1 MPKTRRQKGAIA
13 FAIAAAVALAYFF
26 IQRSDSDDGRDR
38 DRTAA
43 VAVAPLE
50 RRPIELRRTYS
61 GALEARTKF
70 VVAPKVAGRVVA
82 LPLDISDPVERG
94 DTVAIL
100 DSAEFEQ
107 DANQAQAELAVA
119 QANLAQSESALEIAR
134 REHQRAVALR
144 ERGIASE
151 AEFDTAQA
159 DLLSREAQVKVAAA
173 QVARARA
180 ALEAARIRLGYTTIS
195 ADWSDGDDRRVVA
208 ERYVDAGETVSA
220 NQPLLLIVDLNPITA
235 VINVTERDYG
245 QLEPQMEAR
254 LTTDSFPGR
263 VFEGRVERI
272 APVFNAGSRQAR
284 VELSL
289 ENPEGQLKPG
299 MFVRASISLRREDE
313 ATVAPFA
320 AITRRADKQ
329 GVFLVDADGSKVSWR
344 PVELGIRSGEW
355 IQLLGEPLS
364 GDVVTLGQ
372 HLLDD
377 GSAIVIPESEPAE
390 GVR

>member
-289 ENPEGQLKPG
+289 ENPEGRLKPG

>member
-13 FAIAAAVALAYFF
+13 VAIAAAVALAYFF

-289 ENPEGQLKPG
+289 ENPEGRLKPG

>member
-13 FAIAAAVALAYFF
+13 FAIAAAVALAYFI

-289 ENPEGQLKPG
+289 ENPEGRLKPG